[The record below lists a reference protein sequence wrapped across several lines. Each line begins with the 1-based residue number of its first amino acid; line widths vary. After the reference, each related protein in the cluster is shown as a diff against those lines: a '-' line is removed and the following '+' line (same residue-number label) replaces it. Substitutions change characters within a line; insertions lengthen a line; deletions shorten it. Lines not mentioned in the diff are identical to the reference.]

1 MTRFQRIPAEV
12 AITLLAQHP
21 KAQLLDV
28 RAEADFIRGHIP
40 GALHFTQNQ
49 LPQIT
54 KRLSKDTPILIYCY
68 HGNASQTFAQ
78 FFVDFRFEQV
88 YSIDGGYEHLCK
100 LIPA

>member
-1 MTRFQRIPAEV
+1 MAKFQRIASETAV
-12 AITLLAQHP
+12 TLLAQNPH
-21 KAQLLDV
+21 AQLLDV
-28 RAEADFIRGHIP
+28 RAEADFKRGHIP
-40 GALHFTQNQ
+40 GALFFSQNQ
-49 LPQIT
+49 LPQFSKT
-54 KRLSKDTPILIYCY
+54 TGKDTPIFIYCY